1 MPFCGF
7 GGGAGKPDGPGAG
20 FGVCTDGM
28 ATGGG
33 AGTTDLQLVHV
44 GFGGGATCLLLVDGV
59 TTGGGAGANFDGFDF
74 LTEEVEQSDVTSTK
88 LVETVGL
95 AHVACGRGLRDGFGC
110 TMDVEPLSHET
121 VTYWVLE

>member
-1 MPFCGF
+1 M
-7 GGGAGKPDGPGAG
+7 
-20 FGVCTDGM
+20 
-28 ATGGG
+28 
-33 AGTTDLQLVHV
+33 
-44 GFGGGATCLLLVDGV
+44 LLVDGV